1 MPLNLHERWSR
12 AGDKVARWTPFAKVN
27 SLLDSMSPRD
37 RRLLLFMVTT
47 IVVVV
52 TLVAVLQAK
61 KHLRY
66 LEQEIAR
73 KQQQLEL
80 VRAETERYQALK
92 QQIAAIEKQLSE
104 NPDFNLTAFLEREA
118 DKLGMSDAISI
129 NTRGETAK
137 EGFLETLVNV
147 KLRKRSLVDIVR
159 YLYAIETAP
168 QHLVIKSL
176 RIRTSYGSRSDL
188 HVDLDVS
195 IMTPQET

>member
-1 MPLNLHERWSR
+1 MGLNLKERWSHPGER
-12 AGDKVARWTPFAKVN
+12 LARWTPIAKAN

-37 RRLLLFMVTT
+37 RRLFLFMVTT

-52 TLVAVLQAK
+52 TLLAVLQAK

-73 KQQQLEL
+73 KEQQLAL
-80 VRAETERYQALK
+80 VQAETTRFENLKRQISAL
-92 QQIAAIEKQLSE
+92 EKQLGE

-118 DKLGMSDAISI
+118 DKVGMADAISI

-137 EGFLETLVNV
+137 EGFLETMVSV
-147 KLRKRSLVDIVR
+147 KLRKRSLVDVVR

-168 QHLVIKSL
+168 QLLVVKSL
-176 RIRTSYGSRSDL
+176 RIRTTYRSRSDL
-188 HVDLDVS
+188 NVDIDVS
-195 IMTPQET
+195 IMTPQEA

>member
-1 MPLNLHERWSR
+1 MVTNLRERWNQT
-12 AGDKVARWTPFAKVN
+12 GEKVARWAPFAKVN
-27 SLLDSMSPRD
+27 NLLDSMSPRD

-47 IVVVV
+47 IVVVL
-52 TLVAVLQAK
+52 TLIAVIQAK

-66 LEQEIAR
+66 LEQEIGR
-73 KQQQLEL
+73 KEQQLEL
-80 VRAETERYQALK
+80 VQAETERYQTLK
-92 QQIAAIEKQLSE
+92 QQISAIEKQLRE

-118 DKLGMSDAISI
+118 DKLGMSEAISI

-188 HVDLDVS
+188 NVDIDVS